1 MEEIVK
7 KRKFSLED
15 DFMNNYYLVYML
27 RDDTYD
33 IYNYYELD
41 DIRSREYNI
50 LYEGDYEACN
60 IYLGLV

>member
-1 MEEIVK
+1 
-7 KRKFSLED
+7 
-15 DFMNNYYLVYML
+15 MNKYYLVYML
-27 RDDTYD
+27 KDDTYD

-50 LYEGDYEACN
+50 LYEGEYEACN